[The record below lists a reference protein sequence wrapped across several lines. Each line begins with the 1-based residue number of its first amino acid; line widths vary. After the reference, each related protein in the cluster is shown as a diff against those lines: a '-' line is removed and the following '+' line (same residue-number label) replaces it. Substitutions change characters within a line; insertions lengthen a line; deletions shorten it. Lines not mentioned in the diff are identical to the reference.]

1 VELINEPAVLTAV
14 AAAGHRD
21 RLLTFF
27 TRGQGGVRLYA
38 RRPSPRAPATMFL
51 EPLQGGELVFV
62 RTREGER
69 GRMHSFVPQ
78 RVWPGIRAEL
88 GRTVQA
94 LAFLEL
100 LNGMLAEGE
109 PHAETFELLVGFLNR
124 LEQERRPGLARI
136 CASLRLLTLAGFAP
150 HLDSCTVC
158 LRATDAAAGVL
169 FSPGGGGIV
178 CRECRGRTRLA
189 AQPISQSAHGYLRRV
204 LALPEAQARRL
215 RVAPAVEREVSR
227 LVDAFVEERTDV
239 RPRVASALE
248 RLEAV

>member
-14 AAAGHRD
+14 APAGHRD

-38 RRPSPRAPATMFL
+38 RRPSARGAATMFL

-62 RTREGER
+62 RTREGDR

-136 CASLRLLTLAGFAP
+136 VASLRLVTVAGFAP
-150 HLDSCTVC
+150 HLESCTVC
-158 LRATDAAAGVL
+158 LRATGAAAGLL
-169 FSPGGGGIV
+169 FSPEAGGIV
-178 CRECRGRTRLA
+178 CRECRSQTHLGTL
-189 AQPISQSAHGYLRRV
+189 PISPGALGYLRRV
-204 LALPEAQARRL
+204 LSLSEGQARRL
-215 RVAPAVEREVSR
+215 RIAPAVEREVSR
-227 LVDAFVEERTDV
+227 LLDAFVEARTDV
-239 RPRVASALE
+239 RPRCASALE

>member
-1 VELINEPAVLTAV
+1 MELINEPAVLTAV
-14 AAAGHRD
+14 APAGERD

-38 RRPSPRAPATMFL
+38 RRAAPRASATMFL

-78 RVWPGIRAEL
+78 RVWPGIREDL

-94 LAFLEL
+94 MAFLEL
-100 LNGMLAEGE
+100 LNGMIAEGE

-136 CASLRLLTLAGFAP
+136 VACLRLLRLAGFAP
-150 HLDSCTVC
+150 HLESCTVC
-158 LRATDAAAGVL
+158 LQATGAATGVL
-169 FSPGGGGIV
+169 FSPEGGGIV
-178 CRECRGRTRLA
+178 CRECRARTHLA
-189 AQPISQSAHGYLRRV
+189 TLAISPGAHGYLRRV
-204 LALPEAQARRL
+204 LSLPEGQARRL
-215 RVAPAVEREVSR
+215 RVAPVVEREVSR
-227 LVDAFVEERTDV
+227 LLDAFVEARTDV
-239 RPRVASALE
+239 RPRCASALE